1 MVRAR
6 RPVLFAVFFATGF
19 AALSLQVVWQ
29 RVISLHAGVDLASF
43 TTVVAAF
50 LAGLGLGSIIG
61 GQLADRLGSWG
72 SARVFAVA
80 NLALGVFSWVS
91 LWFFYD
97 LYRTVAPSLGS
108 TAATFAFNAVLLIV
122 PTTLMGISTP
132 LVAKAAGA
140 RAGTEAGVL
149 VGRLYAVNTL
159 GAAFGAAVTGWYL
172 QGTFGFL
179 VTVRLAGTLQLIAG
193 LVTLLLLRTVTDGPA
208 LSNDP
213 AGQGVVGSESDP
225 VPHDDRPPIGVESSS
240 IIEGRAWPWFVVYGA
255 TGAVALGFETV
266 FFRVIDTIMRSNSYS
281 FGHVLSLYLLL
292 FATGAAAGSRLLRR
306 RRPRRPE
313 VWFLVLQ
320 FGVGLAAVAGIVV
333 LVRLAPHTPWAEA
346 IRAYFEGEG
355 FSVGFTQI
363 DGAAQTQLIQVFVLA
378 PLLVMAVPVILMGA
392 SYPFIMAVVARRP
405 ESLGRRT
412 GTLLA
417 ANIVGNVAGTLITG
431 FVLIDRFGTAGTY
444 RILTAVL
451 ALAGVGAAWLA
462 TPTRLRRR
470 WVSIAVVVALAG
482 FGVRA
487 MPSNQFLYASLHG
500 TDVAG
505 ITLVED
511 RSCANALRHLS
522 DGSSELTV
530 NGAAQNRYPF
540 DDFHVLVGMA
550 PAIAHPQPR
559 RAMALGFGI
568 GATPY
573 GLASDPR
580 LEQIDSVE
588 LCGGELPLL
597 RQLGD
602 DGAPELARLFADGRQ
617 RFTVGDGRDHLLR
630 TPDGAY
636 DVVVV
641 DTLRSHAAFSGNL
654 YSEEFYALV
663 RSRLASG
670 GILAQWVA
678 SPRVLSTVTRVFP
691 YVVTVSVG
699 TYFGSTFFLASDRPI
714 EWNRDAI
721 RRRVTASGVD
731 ERFPVPGQPA
741 NINSFFDDAVPACVV
756 AGAAAVEPVT
766 PDQLNTDLRPR
777 DEYFLNNAPPP
788 GDSPPVG
795 RCP

>member
-50 LAGLGLGSIIG
+50 LAGLGVGSIIG
-61 GQLADRLGSWG
+61 GHLADRFGARG

-80 NLALGVFSWVS
+80 NLVLGAFSWVS

-108 TAATFAFNAVLLIV
+108 TASTFAFNAMLLIV
-122 PTTLMGISTP
+122 PTTLMGLSTP

-140 RAGTEAGVL
+140 QAGTEAGVL

-159 GAAFGAAVTGWYL
+159 GAAFGAAATGWYL
-172 QGTFGFL
+172 QGTFGF
-179 VTVRLAGTLQLIAG
+179 VSTVRLAATLQLFAG
-193 LVTLLLLRTVTDGPA
+193 LVTLVWLQKSSVAEAAPSTASSSATTSTPK
-208 LSNDP
+208 
-213 AGQGVVGSESDP
+213 SESP
-225 VPHDDRPPIGVESSS
+225 KSVPSIDR
-240 IIEGRAWPWFVVYGA
+240 GRAWPWFVVYGV

-292 FATGAAAGSRLLRR
+292 FAIGAAVGSRLLRWR
-306 RRPRRPE
+306 SPDRPE
-313 VWFLVLQ
+313 VWFLAMQ
-320 FGVGLAAVAGIVV
+320 FGVGLAAVAGIAA
-333 LVRLAPHTPWAEA
+333 LVRIAPRTPWAEA
-346 IRAYFEGEG
+346 IRTYFEGEG

-363 DGAAQTQLIQVFVLA
+363 DGAAQTQLFQVFVLA
-378 PLLVMAVPVILMGA
+378 PLLVMAVPVVLMGA

-412 GTLLA
+412 GALLA

-431 FVLIDRFGTAGTY
+431 FALIDRFGTAGTY
-444 RILTAVL
+444 RILA
-451 ALAGVGAAWLA
+451 ALLGFAGLGAAWLA
-462 TPTRLRRR
+462 TPSLPRRR
-470 WVSIAVVVALAG
+470 WVSIAVVLALAG

-487 MPSNQFLYASLHG
+487 MPSNQLLYASLHG
-500 TDVAG
+500 TEPAG

-511 RSCANALRHLS
+511 RSCATALRHLP

-559 RAMALGFGI
+559 RVMALGFGI

-580 LEQIDSVE
+580 PEQIDSVE

-597 RQLGD
+597 RQLGE

-617 RFTVGDGRDHLLR
+617 QFEVGDGRDHLLR
-630 TPDGAY
+630 TPAGTY

-654 YSEEFYALV
+654 YSQEFYELV
-663 RSRLASG
+663 RSRLAPG

-678 SPRVLSTVTRVFP
+678 SPRVLATVTRVFP
-691 YVVTVSVG
+691 YVVTLSVG

-714 EWNRDAI
+714 EWNREAI
-721 RRRVTASGVD
+721 RARVAASGVAD
-731 ERFPVPGQPA
+731 RFPVPGQPA
-741 NINSFFDDAVPACVV
+741 NVQAFFDEAVPACVV
-756 AGAAAVEPVT
+756 RGAATVEPVAA
-766 PDQLNTDLRPR
+766 DQTNTDLRPR
-777 DEYFLNNAPPP
+777 DEYFLNNAPPSVDA
-788 GDSPPVG
+788 GPVG